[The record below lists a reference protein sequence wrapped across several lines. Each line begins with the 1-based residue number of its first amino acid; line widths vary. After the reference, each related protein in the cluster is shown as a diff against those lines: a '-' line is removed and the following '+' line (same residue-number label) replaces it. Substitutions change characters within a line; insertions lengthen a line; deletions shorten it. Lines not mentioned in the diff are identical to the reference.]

1 MNLRWQ
7 RLEPDGEHGRIAE
20 TRGLEAGRVLKR
32 DPADYLLEIPG
43 WLLLVYLVYAQAIPA
58 FDYELGVRMGTQ
70 EPATRI
76 TEVGVAFWYGFA
88 FADLVIYMPLLG
100 LGLIGCWRRS
110 SWWRP
115 VLGAAL
121 GITVY
126 WPVVVLAAAVD
137 ARDAAGWNIDDA
149 DYWVVLQAIAL
160 WAAWGLL
167 RVAFYWN
174 DQTGKD
180 A

>member
-1 MNLRWQ
+1 MILHWQ
-7 RLEPDGEHGRIAE
+7 RREPDGEQ
-20 TRGLEAGRVLKR
+20 LSVAGTRVLETSTPLKR
-32 DPADYLLEIPG
+32 TLADYSLEVPG
-43 WLLLVYLVYAQAIPA
+43 WLLLVYLLYAQAIPA

-70 EPATRI
+70 EPASQI
-76 TEVGVAFWYGFA
+76 TEVGAAFWYGFA
-88 FADLVIYMPLLG
+88 FADLVIYIPLLG

-137 ARDAAGWNIDDA
+137 ARDAAGWDIDDA
-149 DYWVVLQAIAL
+149 DFRVVLPAIAL

-167 RVAFYWN
+167 RVAFFCN
-174 DQTGKD
+174 DQTGND